1 MQQASGKDD
10 DAGITSSTDDDRCI
24 REAAV
29 GTGNWRTEGTNG
41 GQREP
46 EQNARNRKRAEGTN
60 RGQR

>member
-29 GTGNWRTEGTNG
+29 GTGN
-41 GQREP
+41 
-46 EQNARNRKRAEGTN
+46 
-60 RGQR
+60 